1 MRRAAPAAAPVAVDK
16 EVKRKQRMGDIKLD
30 LHRVL
35 LDNLNLAALEHAT
48 EADLR
53 AEINAISA
61 EHLNDNAI
69 VLGREDRIILNKEL
83 YDEVTGLGPLET
95 LLQDES
101 VNDILVNGPQQIFVE
116 RSGKLELTDVTF
128 KDERHLLR
136 IIDKIVS
143 AVGRRVDESKP
154 YVDARLKDGSR
165 FNAMVP
171 PVAVDGSLV
180 SIRKFKKDKLGID
193 DLVQFG
199 AFSEEMAAYL
209 QAAVSTRLNVIVSGG
224 TGSGKTTTLNALSS
238 FIADD
243 ERILTIEDTA
253 ELQLQQTHV
262 GRMESRPPNVE
273 GKGEVS
279 PRDCLKNALRMR
291 PDRIIVGETR
301 GEEVIDMLQ
310 AMNTGHDGSMTT
322 IHANNPRDG
331 ISRLE
336 NMVAMAGIEMP
347 LKAVRSQISSA
358 VNLIVQASRLQDG
371 SRRMTSITEI
381 TGMEGDV
388 ISMQEIFR
396 FQRVG
401 PDARQQDHRP
411 LSQPQA
417 CAATSP
423 SASASGAMICPRPSL
438 NPSQRSKPH
447 GHQCRTHHLRSDLY
461 RRAGARRRAS
471 IWRLFGRSISLNSRV
486 NRRLEMIEKG
496 DTPRGGAGQI
506 CARRCSSTRKSKG
519 IPLYSLW
526 LSEKAQKGRD
536 CLLPATADHGDGRPF
551 GSVLPWPDRRHR
563 DRSTRAHRRLHR
575 HGGRCCVYVGVHES
589 QQAHGDHRR
598 TAPRCGRADGA
609 LLARRSP
616 VHQRHHHREQR
627 NPRPACLRI
636 RCDRG

>member
-1 MRRAAPAAAPVAVDK
+1 MFSKYKKPASATPKAAAPAREAKPVKKVEPAPEAPATATAAPVEAAKPVSMRRAVKPAAASPEDR
-16 EVKRKQRMGDIKLD
+16 EVKRKQRMSEIKLE
-30 LHRVL
+30 LHRAL
-35 LDNLNLAALEHAT
+35 LDNLNLAALEHAS

-53 AEINAISA
+53 QEINDIAVEVLS
-61 EHLNDNAI
+61 EKSI
-69 VLGREDRIILNKEL
+69 VLNREDRMTLNSEL

-95 LLQDES
+95 LLKDDS

-116 RSGKLELTDVTF
+116 RDGKLQLTDVTF
-128 KDERHLLR
+128 KDEKHLLR

-143 AVGRRVDESKP
+143 AVGRRVDESNP

-193 DLVQFG
+193 DLVNFG

-209 QAAVSTRLNVIVSGG
+209 QAAVATRLNIIVSGG

-238 FIADD
+238 FIAND

-322 IHANNPRDG
+322 IHANSARDG
-331 ISRLE
+331 VSRLE
-336 NMVAMAGIEMP
+336 NMIAMAGIEMP
-347 LKAVRSQISSA
+347 LKAMRSQISSA

-381 TGMEGDV
+381 TGMEGEV

-401 PDARQQDHRP
+401 LTPENKIIGHFT
-411 LSQPQA
+411 
-417 CAATSP
+417 AT
-423 SASASGAMICPRPSL
+423 GV
-438 NPSQRSKPH
+438 RSH
-447 GHQCRTHHLRSDLY
+447 FSERFRMWGYDLP
-461 RRAGARRRAS
+461 AS
-471 IWRLFGRSISLNSRV
+471 IYEPV
-486 NRRLEMIEKG
+486 
-496 DTPRGGAGQI
+496 A
-506 CARRCSSTRKSKG
+506 
-519 IPLYSLW
+519 
-526 LSEKAQKGRD
+526 AQ
-536 CLLPATADHGDGRPF
+536 
-551 GSVLPWPDRRHR
+551 
-563 DRSTRAHRRLHR
+563 
-575 HGGRCCVYVGVHES
+575 
-589 QQAHGDHRR
+589 
-598 TAPRCGRADGA
+598 
-609 LLARRSP
+609 
-616 VHQRHHHREQR
+616 
-627 NPRPACLRI
+627 
-636 RCDRG
+636 

>member
-1 MRRAAPAAAPVAVDK
+1 MFSKYKKDAPAKAAAPAPKVEEAPKPDAPKKIARKANTSVAAVVPMDK
-16 EVKRKQRMGDIKLD
+16 ERKKKERMGEIKLE
-30 LHRVL
+30 LHRAL
-35 LDNLNLAALEHAT
+35 LDNLNLSALESAT

-53 AEINAISA
+53 QEIQAISG
-61 EHLNDNAI
+61 EFLQEKNIILN
-69 VLGREDRIILNKEL
+69 REDRQVLNQEL
-83 YDEVTGLGPLET
+83 FDEVMGLGPLET
-95 LLQDES
+95 LLQDET

-116 RSGKLELTDVTF
+116 RAGKLELTDITF

-143 AVGRRVDESKP
+143 AVGRRVDESNP
-154 YVDARLKDGSR
+154 YVDARLQDGSR

-171 PVAVDGSLV
+171 PIAVDGSLV

-199 AFSEEMAAYL
+199 AFTEEMAAYL
-209 QAAVSTRLNVIVSGG
+209 QAAVATRLNVIVSGG

-238 FIADD
+238 FIDNA

-322 IHANNPRDG
+322 IHANSARDG
-331 ISRLE
+331 VSRLE
-336 NMVAMAGIEMP
+336 NMIAMAGIEMP
-347 LKAVRSQISSA
+347 LKAVRSHISSA

-388 ISMQEIFR
+388 ISMQEVFR

-401 PDARQQDHRP
+401 LTPENKIIGHFT
-411 LSQPQA
+411 
-417 CAATSP
+417 AT
-423 SASASGAMICPRPSL
+423 GV
-438 NPSQRSKPH
+438 RSH
-447 GHQCRTHHLRSDLY
+447 YSERFRMWGYDLP
-461 RRAGARRRAS
+461 AS
-471 IWRLFGRSISLNSRV
+471 IYEPIAA
-486 NRRLEMIEKG
+486 E
-496 DTPRGGAGQI
+496 
-506 CARRCSSTRKSKG
+506 
-519 IPLYSLW
+519 
-526 LSEKAQKGRD
+526 
-536 CLLPATADHGDGRPF
+536 
-551 GSVLPWPDRRHR
+551 
-563 DRSTRAHRRLHR
+563 
-575 HGGRCCVYVGVHES
+575 
-589 QQAHGDHRR
+589 
-598 TAPRCGRADGA
+598 
-609 LLARRSP
+609 
-616 VHQRHHHREQR
+616 
-627 NPRPACLRI
+627 
-636 RCDRG
+636 

>member
-1 MRRAAPAAAPVAVDK
+1 MFSKYKKPGDVAVATPAPKAKAPAPQQQPEEAVAPKPASMRRVAQAATVAPQDRD
-16 EVKRKQRMGDIKLD
+16 VKRKQRMSDIKLE
-30 LHRVL
+30 LHRAL
-35 LDNLNLAALEHAT
+35 LENLNLAALEHAS
-48 EADLR
+48 EQDLR
-53 AEINAISA
+53 SEINEISTEILA
-61 EHLNDNAI
+61 EKSI
-69 VLGREDRIILNKEL
+69 VLNREDRFQLNSEL

-95 LLQDES
+95 LLKDDS

-116 RSGKLELTDVTF
+116 RAGKLQLTDVTF
-128 KDERHLLR
+128 KDEKHLLR

-143 AVGRRVDESKP
+143 AVGRRVDESNP

-171 PVAVDGSLV
+171 PIAVDGSLV

-193 DLVQFG
+193 DLVSFG

-209 QAAVSTRLNVIVSGG
+209 QAAVATRLNIIVSGG

-238 FIADD
+238 FIAND

-322 IHANNPRDG
+322 IHANSARDG
-331 ISRLE
+331 VSRLE
-336 NMVAMAGIEMP
+336 NMIAMAGIEMP

-396 FQRVG
+396 YQRVG
-401 PDARQQDHRP
+401 LTPDNKIIGHFT
-411 LSQPQA
+411 
-417 CAATSP
+417 AT
-423 SASASGAMICPRPSL
+423 GV
-438 NPSQRSKPH
+438 RSH
-447 GHQCRTHHLRSDLY
+447 FAERFRMWGYDLP
-461 RRAGARRRAS
+461 AS
-471 IWRLFGRSISLNSRV
+471 IYEPI
-486 NRRLEMIEKG
+486 
-496 DTPRGGAGQI
+496 A
-506 CARRCSSTRKSKG
+506 
-519 IPLYSLW
+519 
-526 LSEKAQKGRD
+526 AQ
-536 CLLPATADHGDGRPF
+536 
-551 GSVLPWPDRRHR
+551 
-563 DRSTRAHRRLHR
+563 
-575 HGGRCCVYVGVHES
+575 
-589 QQAHGDHRR
+589 
-598 TAPRCGRADGA
+598 
-609 LLARRSP
+609 
-616 VHQRHHHREQR
+616 
-627 NPRPACLRI
+627 
-636 RCDRG
+636 

>member
-1 MRRAAPAAAPVAVDK
+1 MFSRYKKPGAPGGAEAPKKKGTVTEMPKPAAAPAAAPAPAASLRRPSQTANAQPAIADK
-16 EVKRKQRMGDIKLD
+16 EKKRKERMGELKLE
-30 LHRVL
+30 LHREL
-35 LDNLNLAALEHAT
+35 LENLNLAALDTAT
-48 EADLR
+48 EQDLR
-53 AEINAISA
+53 AEINEITT
-61 EHLNDNAI
+61 EVLNQKSM
-69 VLGREDRIILNKEL
+69 VLNREDRAQLNKEL
-83 YDEVTGLGPLET
+83 FDEVKGLGPLET
-95 LLQDES
+95 LLQDDT

-116 RSGKLELTDVTF
+116 RSGKLELTDITF
-128 KDERHLLR
+128 KDEKHLMR

-143 AVGRRVDESKP
+143 AVGRRVDESNP
-154 YVDARLKDGSR
+154 YVDARLQDGSR

-171 PVAVDGSLV
+171 PIAVDGSLV

-193 DLVQFG
+193 DLVRFG

-209 QAAVSTRLNVIVSGG
+209 QAAVATRLNIIVSGG

-238 FIADD
+238 FIDNA

-322 IHANNPRDG
+322 IHANNARDG

-336 NMVAMAGIEMP
+336 NMIAMAGIEMP

-388 ISMQEIFR
+388 ISMQEVFR

-401 PDARQQDHRP
+401 LTPDNKIIGHFTATGVRSHFSERFRLWGYDLP
-411 LSQPQA
+411 PSIFEPTL
-417 CAATSP
+417 AA
-423 SASASGAMICPRPSL
+423 
-438 NPSQRSKPH
+438 
-447 GHQCRTHHLRSDLY
+447 
-461 RRAGARRRAS
+461 
-471 IWRLFGRSISLNSRV
+471 
-486 NRRLEMIEKG
+486 E
-496 DTPRGGAGQI
+496 
-506 CARRCSSTRKSKG
+506 
-519 IPLYSLW
+519 
-526 LSEKAQKGRD
+526 
-536 CLLPATADHGDGRPF
+536 
-551 GSVLPWPDRRHR
+551 
-563 DRSTRAHRRLHR
+563 
-575 HGGRCCVYVGVHES
+575 
-589 QQAHGDHRR
+589 
-598 TAPRCGRADGA
+598 
-609 LLARRSP
+609 
-616 VHQRHHHREQR
+616 
-627 NPRPACLRI
+627 
-636 RCDRG
+636 